1 MMNNNR
7 INCHHHRCQY
17 HLLALFVVFCLAT
30 VSRTVV
36 HSFALLVINSSS
48 SHQRTKRKQQT
59 TAGRSSSTSSSVLFM
74 GYDNQRRSSAPGT
87 KRSNN
92 LDRTKRQERVGHVVR
107 TELATLLHRGVGIT
121 TPSSSSSTT
130 TSGRDYDG
138 DNSSNGGIN
147 EELRRRINIVH
158 ANVSPDLRQARVTIS
173 VLSTATAT
181 ATAVTH
187 EPSSSAA
194 GVTSTL
200 EQQRIRKANDA
211 ISRRRAY
218 AWLVTNTK
226 SIRHALS
233 KRMSHMKGGAPELTF
248 VQVDVG
254 GAVDVMNLID
264 KVSNRN
270 YKREMDDG
278 MSFDDMLRMGY
289 DGDYDDEDDEDGWV
303 DDDDDEEDDDEEEDD
318 EDYDDND
325 DDEDYN
331 DNEGDNTISM
341 SKGKEGVIVEE
352 VNVEQMEMD
361 EEMDDDEWVDFDDV
375 DDDEE
380 EEEGKMK

>member
-1 MMNNNR
+1 
-7 INCHHHRCQY
+7 
-17 HLLALFVVFCLAT
+17 
-30 VSRTVV
+30 
-36 HSFALLVINSSS
+36 
-48 SHQRTKRKQQT
+48 
-59 TAGRSSSTSSSVLFM
+59 M
-74 GYDNQRRSSAPGT
+74 GYDNQRRSSAPGSS

-92 LDRTKRQERVGHVVR
+92 LNRTKRQERVGHVVR

-121 TPSSSSSTT
+121 TTTPPPSSSSSTT
-130 TSGRDYDG
+130 SSSGRDG
-138 DNSSNGGIN
+138 TENISNGGIN

-181 ATAVTH
+181 AVTH
-187 EPSSSAA
+187 EPSSSTS
-194 GVTSTL
+194 GVTTTL

-270 YKREMDDG
+270 YKREMMDDG
-278 MSFDDMLRMGY
+278 MNFDDMLRMGY
-289 DGDYDDEDDEDGWV
+289 DGDYDDEDGWV
-303 DDDDDEEDDDEEEDD
+303 DDDEEEDD
-318 EDYDDND
+318 DEDYDDNE
-325 DDEDYN
+325 DDEDYD

-352 VNVEQMEMD
+352 DNVEQMEMD

-375 DDDEE
+375 DEDEE
-380 EEEGKMK
+380 EEEEVEEGKMK